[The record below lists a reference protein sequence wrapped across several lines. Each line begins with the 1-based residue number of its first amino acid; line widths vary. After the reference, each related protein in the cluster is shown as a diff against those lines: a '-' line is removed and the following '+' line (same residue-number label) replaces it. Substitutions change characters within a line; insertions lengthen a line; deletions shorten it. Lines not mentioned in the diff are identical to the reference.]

1 MGGWDGLVKDDEE
14 TRGHAGLEGEVDP
27 QAMAG
32 EAYPLLKQAVV
43 SILKGS
49 DEARSA
55 YEALLS
61 RGLSEEDA
69 REEIARVLLATMF
82 HVGAQSEMLESAG
95 LELAGTIP
103 ENQTVYEF
111 DLEGRAT
118 IELPDDNDA
127 VQSAF
132 DIFQKVI
139 S

>member
-1 MGGWDGLVKDDEE
+1 MKDDEG
-14 TRGHAGLEGEVDP
+14 TRGHAGLEREVDP

-61 RGLSEEDA
+61 RGLSEEQA

-82 HVGAQSEMLESAG
+82 HVGAQSERLERAG
-95 LELAGTIP
+95 GGTDLRKEAFARLAAGETARQIFEGT
-103 ENQTVYEF
+103 
-111 DLEGRAT
+111 A
-118 IELPDDNDA
+118 
-127 VQSAF
+127 
-132 DIFQKVI
+132 
-139 S
+139 

>member
-1 MGGWDGLVKDDEE
+1 MGWWDGLVKDDEE
-14 TRGHAGLEGEVDP
+14 TRGHAGLERQVDP

-55 YEALLS
+55 YAALLA
-61 RGLSEEDA
+61 RGLSEERA

-95 LELAGTIP
+95 GGTGLREEAFRRLAAGETARQIF
-103 ENQTVYEF
+103 E
-111 DLEGRAT
+111 A
-118 IELPDDNDA
+118 PDDEG
-127 VQSAF
+127 
-132 DIFQKVI
+132 
-139 S
+139 

>member
-1 MGGWDGLVKDDEE
+1 VKDDEE
-14 TRGHAGLEGEVDP
+14 TGRDAKLVGEVDP

-61 RGLSEEDA
+61 RGLSEEQA

-82 HVGAQSEMLESAG
+82 HVGAQSEMLERAG
-95 LELAGTIP
+95 GGTDLRKEAFARLAAGETARQIF
-103 ENQTVYEF
+103 EV
-111 DLEGRAT
+111 
-118 IELPDDNDA
+118 PDDE
-127 VQSAF
+127 S
-132 DIFQKVI
+132 
-139 S
+139 